1 MITRQTL
8 YDRAMK
14 YDSSRWP
21 FVTGALTGTGGR
33 IRDELTDFVVEEIR
47 DAPPEGTGDH
57 LWLRVEKADQTT
69 QRVITHFREALGLD
83 GDAIGHA
90 GLKDRHAVT
99 TQWISLPAAC
109 EDRLDA
115 VPAMP
120 GVRVLERVRHPSK
133 IQEGELRGNR
143 FRIRVRGAAEGAAH
157 AEAVLRA
164 LAVAGV
170 PNYYGP
176 QRFGAMGDN
185 ADRGLALLRAG
196 RKPRGWLDKLLSQAV
211 QSYVFNDW
219 TAKRLADGTFATVLH
234 GDVAVKHETG
244 GKFLVGDPETEAVRA
259 AAFAISA
266 TGPMIGRKYH
276 EAQFEARA
284 VEDEV
289 LAALGLGRD
298 LFRPLPGSRRPI
310 RMPLADWTLEPVED
324 GFWVGFFLPA
334 GGYAT
339 AVLREIMKVEPEPV
353 PAN

>member
-1 MITRQTL
+1 
-8 YDRAMK
+8 MK
-14 YDSSRWP
+14 YDSTRWP
-21 FVTGALTGTGGR
+21 FVTGALPGTGGR
-33 IRDELTDFVVEEIR
+33 IRDELADFVVDEVR
-47 DAPPEGTGDH
+47 DEPPEGTGDH

-69 QRVITHFREALGLD
+69 QRVIGHYREALGLD

-115 VPAMP
+115 VPPMP
-120 GVRVLERVRHPSK
+120 GVRVLERVRHPRK

-143 FRIRVRGAAEGAAH
+143 FSIHVRGAAGSASD

-164 LAVAGV
+164 LAVTGV
-170 PNYYGP
+170 PNYFGP
-176 QRFGAMGDN
+176 QRFGAAGDN
-185 ADRGLALLRAG
+185 AERGLLLLRAG
-196 RKPRGWLDKLLSQAV
+196 RKPRGWLDKLMTQAV
-211 QSYVFNDW
+211 QSWVFNDW
-219 TAKRLADGTFATVLH
+219 VTARLAAGTFATVLH

-244 GKFLVGDPETEAVRA
+244 GKFLVGDPEEEAPRA

-266 TGPMIGRKYH
+266 TGPLFGRKYH

-284 VEDEV
+284 IEDEV
-289 LAALGLGRD
+289 LAGLGLARD

-310 RMPLADWTLEPVED
+310 RMPLADWTLEPTDE
-324 GFWVGFFLPA
+324 GYRVGFFLPA

-339 AVLREIMKVEPEPV
+339 AVLREIMKVEPEP
-353 PAN
+353 PQAK